1 MKKIM
6 LCSCLM
12 AASWVVSAQE
22 STATTA
28 PAQASSH
35 VSAMPASQAA
45 DDLAPRFFTLKN
57 GMQLIVKPDHRAP
70 TAVHMLWHR
79 VGAMDELSGTTGVAH
94 VLEHML
100 FKGTPTVK
108 GGEFSRRVA
117 ALGGD
122 ENAFTSD
129 DYTAYYQQIPKEKLE
144 EVMKLESDRFV
155 NNEWPDEEFKK
166 ELEVVKEERRMRTD
180 DRPRSLLYEQLMA
193 ATYMAHPYQNPII
206 GWMTDL
212 DNMTPNDARA
222 FYKKWYNPLNAALVV
237 AGDVKPDEAYA
248 LAEKYYGA
256 LPTHPVEERKVV
268 KEPAQTGMRAL
279 SVKAPADQPYLLMAF
294 KVPQLRNVDNPTPS
308 DWDALTLTVLSA
320 ILDGN
325 DGSRFERNLI
335 NSDNRIADS
344 ASTSNGLYGR
354 GPQLFFVE
362 GVPSKGKNVGEL
374 QAALRAQIKRVAEE
388 GVTEA
393 ELQRVKTQW
402 IASEVYQRDSVFS
415 QANQLGSLWAIGL
428 PLDTKDKMIEML
440 RKITADQ
447 VKAVAQKY
455 FNDDQLTVA
464 VLNPQPRDPNAKPR
478 TPPAGLRH

>member
-12 AASWVVSAQE
+12 AASWAVSAQE
-22 STATTA
+22 QTATTPP
-28 PAQASSH
+28 PAVQANS
-35 VSAMPASQAA
+35 VATPATSAS
-45 DDLAPRFFTLKN
+45 DDLAPRLFTLKN

-248 LAEKYYGA
+248 LAEKYYGV

-294 KVPQLRNVDNPTPS
+294 KVPQLRNVDNPTAS

-362 GVPSKGKNVGEL
+362 GVPAKGKNVGEL